1 MKLREIAFSRAGD
14 KGAVSNVCVFPYDD
28 ANWDIVREK
37 LTVDVVRQIFGP
49 LVKGE
54 ITRYEYPRLKG
65 LNFVMKD
72 ALEGG
77 CTINL
82 RTDPHGKSYANL
94 ILEAEL

>member
-14 KGAVSNVCVFPYDD
+14 KGNVNNVCVFPYD
-28 ANWDIVREK
+28 ARHWDLIREK
-37 LTVDVVRQIFGP
+37 LTVEVVRECFGD
-49 LVKGE
+49 LVKGD

-65 LNFVMKD
+65 LNFVMKE

-82 RTDPHGKSYANL
+82 RTDPHGKSFANL
-94 ILEAEL
+94 ILETEI

>member
-14 KGAVSNVCVFPYDD
+14 KGSINNVCVFPYDES
-28 ANWDIVREK
+28 NWDLIREK
-37 LTVDVVRQIFGP
+37 LTVEKVRETFGD

-54 ITRYEYPRLKG
+54 ITRYEYPRLQG
-65 LNFVMKD
+65 LNFVMKE

-82 RTDPHGKSYANL
+82 RTDPHGKSFANL
-94 ILEAEL
+94 ILETEI